1 MPHWKHSPKLPFWL
15 PVHCQQRVPLSV
27 LPPFSSL
34 QFIFYLTPPA
44 APPPTRFT
52 RGAHRD
58 LLWSEKVLWL
68 CRSCRGEDS
77 RGSPRSSVSAPA
89 WENAVRTGSP
99 AARLPACACAGET
112 SLAGRITSRGPG
124 GTWGRVGI
132 PTDAWRAQWA
142 AMWVAPSSSWFW
154 AAVDIVT
161 QQLELSAALWVLV
174 VILLSGSIQSFLFS
188 PPHIYWL
195 PVGLCLF
202 PTAVSSLSQDSEDA
216 AIRCDPL
223 WSCISLPLLVAQ
235 LSFRCVCWGWMI
247 WMCGAWGCSC
257 KSQTFEILM
266 KMSAGVYMSIRF
278 L

>member
-1 MPHWKHSPKLPFWL
+1 MLHWKHSPKLPFWL

-77 RGSPRSSVSAPA
+77 RGSPRSSVSAPT

-174 VILLSGSIQSFLFS
+174 VILLSGSIQSFAVLATAHLLAACGIMS
-188 PPHIYWL
+188 VSYCRL
-195 PVGLCLF
+195 QPVAGLW
-202 PTAVSSLSQDSEDA
+202 
-216 AIRCDPL
+216 RCSDPL
-223 WSCISLPLLVAQ
+223 WSAVILHQPASTCGSAELQMCLLRMNDLNV
-235 LSFRCVCWGWMI
+235 RCLRLFM
-247 WMCGAWGCSC
+247 
-257 KSQTFEILM
+257 
-266 KMSAGVYMSIRF
+266 
-278 L
+278 